1 MTLTA
6 DINTI
11 ATDYERATAVFLA
24 AAADVTPTTLDA
36 HHPDGWSARQV
47 IHHLADSEAQSY
59 ARLRRLLAE
68 PDPVIQGYDEAAWAC
83 APTLGYAELPVENSL
98 AVFAAVRAS
107 SLDIIR
113 RLSPEDL
120 QRAGT
125 HSESGPYSV
134 SRWLEVYSG
143 HPVEHADQLR
153 RALRSEE

>member
-24 AAADVTPTTLDA
+24 AAADVTPTTLDL
-36 HHPDGWSARQV
+36 HHADGWSARQV
-47 IHHLADSEAQSY
+47 IHHVADSEAQSY

-83 APTLGYAELPVENSL
+83 APNLGYTELPVENSL

-120 QRAGT
+120 QLAGT

-153 RALRSEE
+153 RALRCEE

>member
-1 MTLTA
+1 MTVTA

-24 AAADVTPTTLDA
+24 AAADVTPATLDV

-47 IHHLADSEAQSY
+47 IHHVADSEAQSY
-59 ARLRRLLAE
+59 ARIRRLLAE
-68 PDPVIQGYDEAAWAC
+68 PDPMIQGYDEAAWAC
-83 APTLGYAELPVENSL
+83 APALGYTKLPIENSL

-113 RLSPEDL
+113 RLTPADL
-120 QRAGT
+120 ALAGT

-134 SRWLEVYSG
+134 ARWLEVYSG
-143 HPVEHADQLR
+143 HPAEHADQLR